1 MAQFF
6 KIVRRYS
13 LSHYHTFENISHL
26 IWHNQL
32 FQFLNLHDALLIL
45 FNIHYQNQIIQDPL
59 KNIGQQDISASVD
72 FTQLANSAIKEGF
85 FIDLF
90 TTQSMFLLSEQS
102 LSMIMDIE
110 KDEERIMEIHKLKQ
124 LVMPNQMGD
133 VFKCM
138 VMGKGIS
145 PDNFEELS
153 HLNHTL

>member
-1 MAQFF
+1 
-6 KIVRRYS
+6 
-13 LSHYHTFENISHL
+13 
-26 IWHNQL
+26 
-32 FQFLNLHDALLIL
+32 
-45 FNIHYQNQIIQDPL
+45 
-59 KNIGQQDISASVD
+59 
-72 FTQLANSAIKEGF
+72 
-85 FIDLF
+85 
-90 TTQSMFLLSEQS
+90 
-102 LSMIMDIE
+102 MDIE

>member
-1 MAQFF
+1 
-6 KIVRRYS
+6 
-13 LSHYHTFENISHL
+13 
-26 IWHNQL
+26 
-32 FQFLNLHDALLIL
+32 
-45 FNIHYQNQIIQDPL
+45 
-59 KNIGQQDISASVD
+59 
-72 FTQLANSAIKEGF
+72 
-85 FIDLF
+85 
-90 TTQSMFLLSEQS
+90 MFLLSEQS